1 MKDGLWKLQFAYF
14 SSDMIDIC
22 FTEIRWASD
31 PFVCHPRG
39 WAFQCL
45 LLDFS
50 VIFCIV
56 ACISLNF
63 CFGSTCVNF
72 FDQSY
77 FLFLCS
83 CSSRFWPGGW
93 LLFSLDTPWV
103 VLCAHLIVIYAFL
116 ICFTHLDIFPQ
127 HYEQLHLGWCRP
139 QTWAE
144 EMAQQFPATTW

>member
-1 MKDGLWKLQFAYF
+1 MLCGVDTEGSLGLAGSQRSSRFSEKTEKNKEDARCGGKCLQFPAL
-14 SSDMIDIC
+14 
-22 FTEIRWASD
+22 EN

-45 LLDFS
+45 LLDRS
-50 VIFCIV
+50 VIFCV
-56 ACISLNF
+56 AACISLNF

-93 LLFSLDTPWV
+93 LLFSLDTPWAIFY
-103 VLCAHLIVIYAFL
+103 AHLIVICLSNLFHPPRYLSSAL
-116 ICFTHLDIFPQ
+116 
-127 HYEQLHLGWCRP
+127 W
-139 QTWAE
+139 
-144 EMAQQFPATTW
+144 TTSFGVM